1 MPSRMSATGTN
12 IVSSTDTSGT
22 LNVLQFICPTGFY
35 GAERWI
41 LALARNLP
49 RDTTQCHLAVTL
61 EDDSRD
67 LELVKEYRKQ
77 GLGEAFEVP
86 MAHRFDLSVVGKLA
100 DLIRANQIHVIHT
113 HGYKSD
119 ILGLLAARR
128 AGIPCVTTPH
138 GFENAADLK
147 LRMFIWAGCK
157 AMARADR
164 VVPLSRQLVADCRLA
179 GVPVERTTYI
189 QNGVDLSEVE
199 EERERPRPA
208 TTKTRIGFI
217 GQLISRKNVHDL
229 LDVFNTLHRERH
241 DIELLLLGDGDA
253 RVELEAY
260 SYTLSSRDD
269 IHFLGFRDDRL
280 ELLHSFD
287 LFVMTSTLEGI
298 PRCLMEAC
306 AMGIPVAAYNIPGID
321 QLIRHEETGL
331 LAPLKDKNDLATQWR
346 RLLDEES
353 TAARLASAAQEY
365 VHQHYSAARMAD
377 EYHEL
382 FKELLNSA

>member
-1 MPSRMSATGTN
+1 M
-12 IVSSTDTSGT
+12 SSTDTASPT
-22 LNVLQFICPTGFY
+22 INVLQFICPTGFY
-35 GAERWI
+35 GAERWV

-49 RDTTQCHLAVTL
+49 PNAVQCHLATTL
-61 EDDSRD
+61 EDNSQD
-67 LELVKEYRKQ
+67 LELVKEYKKQ
-77 GLGEAFEVP
+77 ELGKTFEVP
-86 MAHRFDLSVVGKLA
+86 MANRFDTSVVGKLV
-100 DLIRANQIHVIHT
+100 DIIRNNDIHIIHT

-119 ILGLLAARR
+119 ILGLWAARR
-128 AGIPCVTTPH
+128 AGIRCVTTPH
-138 GFENAADLK
+138 GFENSSDLK
-147 LRMFIWAGCK
+147 LRFFIWAGCK

-199 EERERPRPA
+199 AERERPRP
-208 TTKTRIGFI
+208 TTKKKRIGFV
-217 GQLISRKNVHDL
+217 GQLISRKNVHDI
-229 LDVFNTLHRERH
+229 LDIFNTLRKER
-241 DIELLLLGDGDA
+241 DDVELLLLGDGDA

-260 SYTLSSRDD
+260 SYTLAARDD

-321 QLIRHEETGL
+321 QLVHPGETGL
-331 LAPLKDKNDLATQWR
+331 LAPLKDKGKLAEHW
-346 RLLDEES
+346 RLLLDDDS
-353 TAARLASAAQEY
+353 TATRLAASARDY

-377 EYHEL
+377 EYHVL
-382 FKELLNSA
+382 FKELLTDARSNA